1 LVVNRVIT
9 APRLALLVLDIASVE
24 TTFACNL
31 WIPLGWRWWWDEMS
45 VALSFAGLI
54 DDLGLCGN
62 AEDAWRLGRKWL
74 SDNGVIWCH
83 YAHVAGYRPPHERR
97 LIRFSSLPETWLNH
111 YDIEDFSS
119 VDPAVQHCL
128 REAAPLVREH
138 SVRKTVSGKATRF
151 LDDMYGAGFRG
162 SVMLPLHLPGAA
174 LGSFSLITAM
184 QGDEFLSWHRDRG
197 QWVTL
202 AAHAVDAQLIKLV
215 SPLAHRPKLSP
226 RERECL
232 RWLAAGL
239 RYDRIAERLGIS
251 LVTVELHVANAKRK
265 LDAKTREQAL
275 AIAVA
280 LRLLDL

>member
-1 LVVNRVIT
+1 
-9 APRLALLVLDIASVE
+9 
-24 TTFACNL
+24 
-31 WIPLGWRWWWDEMS
+31 MS
-45 VALSFAGLI
+45 VALSFADLI
-54 DDLGLCGN
+54 DDLGHCEN
-62 AEDAWRLGRKWL
+62 SEDAWRLGRTWL
-74 SDNGVIWCH
+74 NDNGVAWCH

-97 LIRFSSLPETWLNH
+97 LIRFSTLPEAWLNH
-111 YDIEDFSS
+111 YDAADFSS
-119 VDPAVQHCL
+119 VDPAVQHCVQ
-128 REAAPLVREH
+128 EAAPLVAGY
-138 SVRKTVSGKATRF
+138 SVRQTAGGKATRF
-151 LDDMYGAGFRG
+151 RDDVYDAGFRG

-184 QGDEFLSWHRDRG
+184 RGDEFLSWHRDRG

-202 AAHAVDAQLIKLV
+202 AAHAIDAQLIKLV

-265 LDAKTREQAL
+265 LRAKTREQAL
-275 AIAVA
+275 AIAIA